1 MKSSATVAA
10 SIGPPAPAEE
20 QIKKRDIE
28 DVKVEG
34 TKRNENEDAM
44 DVEPIPAQ
52 PPLED
57 TIKHPN
63 EHLLRYPTPT
73 PTDRKEAED
82 APHAH

>member
-10 SIGPPAPAEE
+10 SIGPSAPAEQ

-34 TKRNENEDAM
+34 TKRNEDEDAM
-44 DVEPIPAQ
+44 DVEPTPTQ
-52 PPLED
+52 PPLKD
-57 TIKHPN
+57 AIKHPN
-63 EHLLRYPTPT
+63 EHPLRYSTPT
-73 PTDRKEAED
+73 PTDRKEAEN